1 MHRFVLNG
9 SPAPC
14 VAFAASPALSDGW
27 PSGPH
32 AILIE
37 IACAA
42 LLWLV
47 LKCLFDSLT
56 SRRGA

>member
-14 VAFAASPALSDGW
+14 VAFAASAALSDGW
-27 PSGPH
+27 PSGPQ

-37 IACAA
+37 IAGAI

-47 LKCLFDSLT
+47 LQCLFGSFT
-56 SRRGA
+56 RRCGH

>member
-9 SPAPC
+9 SPASG
-14 VAFAASPALSDGW
+14 VAFTASPTLSDGW
-27 PSGPH
+27 PSGPQ

-37 IACAA
+37 IACAV

-47 LKCLFDSLT
+47 LKILFDSFNR
-56 SRRGA
+56 RRGA